1 MKTKNDYISL
11 LKSCGSELKQQFG
24 VRSLHLFGSV
34 ARNEQKETS
43 DIDIYVETETPNPFL
58 IVRMKAYLEKLLGC
72 SVDVIRAHKN
82 MNAFKA
88 TNRKRWNT
96 HLLKHF
102 FEEPYSI

>member
-34 ARNEQKETS
+34 ARNEQKETR
-43 DIDIYVETETPNPFL
+43 DIYVETETPNPFL

-82 MNAFKA
+82 INAF
-88 TNRKRWNT
+88 
-96 HLLKHF
+96 LKQQIEKDGIHVF
-102 FEEPYSI
+102 

>member
-1 MKTKNDYISL
+1 
-11 LKSCGSELKQQFG
+11 
-24 VRSLHLFGSV
+24 HLFGSV

-82 MNAFKA
+82 MNAF
-88 TNRKRWNT
+88 
-96 HLLKHF
+96 LKQQIEKDGIHVF
-102 FEEPYSI
+102 

>member
-58 IVRMKAYLEKLLGC
+58 IVRMKADLEKLLGC

-82 MNAFKA
+82 MNAF
-88 TNRKRWNT
+88 
-96 HLLKHF
+96 LKQQIEKDGIHVF
-102 FEEPYSI
+102 

>member
-58 IVRMKAYLEKLLGC
+58 NSKNESISGKTFRMFC
-72 SVDVIRAHKN
+72 
-82 MNAFKA
+82 
-88 TNRKRWNT
+88 
-96 HLLKHF
+96 
-102 FEEPYSI
+102 